1 MVKNL
6 IRKSLLEQG
15 QLLSKNFVH
24 KANIDIQNAAIKHLD
39 IKSSKNILSYFPY
52 KNEVS
57 LEIIS
62 QEFKKYKNNIFMP
75 RIVSANKLK
84 FNLFKENA
92 TLEKNKYGINEV
104 KNEDYLDSVSFD
116 LMFIPFVG
124 VDKGGYRLG
133 YGGGYFDR
141 SLGNISFKEKKP
153 IIVGLGYDF
162 QVLKEDFAES
172 HDLKYDIVITQTRIH
187 SYSWAI
193 KYHLNHA
200 YKIH

>member
-15 QLLSKNFVH
+15 QLLSKNFIQ
-24 KANIDIQNAAIKHLD
+24 KADIDIQNAAIKHLD
-39 IKSSKNILSYFPY
+39 IRSSKNILSYFPY
-52 KNEVS
+52 KNEVT

-75 RIVSANKLK
+75 RIVSANQLK

-92 TLEKNKYGINEV
+92 ALEKNKYGIYEV
-104 KNEDYLDSVSFD
+104 KNENYLDLASFD

-124 VDKGGYRLG
+124 IDKGGYRLG

-141 SLGNISFKEKKP
+141 SLNKISFAEKKP

-162 QVLKEDFAES
+162 QILEESFAES

-187 SYSWAI
+187 SYS
-193 KYHLNHA
+193 
-200 YKIH
+200 

>member
-15 QLLSKNFVH
+15 QLLSKNFIQ
-24 KANIDIQNAAIKHLD
+24 KADIDIQNAAIKHLD
-39 IKSSKNILSYFPY
+39 IRSSKNILLYFPY
-52 KNEVS
+52 KNEVT

-75 RIVSANKLK
+75 RIVSGNELK

-92 TLEKNKYGINEV
+92 ALEKNKYGINEV
-104 KNEDYLDSVSFD
+104 KNEDYLDSASFD

-124 VDKGGYRLG
+124 IDKGGYRLG

-141 SLGNISFKEKKP
+141 SLGNISFTEKKP
-153 IIVGLGYDF
+153 LIVGLGYDF
-162 QVLKEDFAES
+162 QILEESFAES

-187 SYSWAI
+187 SYS
-193 KYHLNHA
+193 
-200 YKIH
+200 

>member
-24 KANIDIQNAAIKHLD
+24 KANIDIQNAAI
-39 IKSSKNILSYFPY
+39 N
-52 KNEVS
+52 KNEVT

-75 RIVSANKLK
+75 RIVSANQLK

-141 SLGNISFKEKKP
+141 SLGNISFIEKKP

-162 QVLKEDFAES
+162 QVLEEDFAES

-187 SYSWAI
+187 SYS
-193 KYHLNHA
+193 
-200 YKIH
+200 